1 MEKVSTKGYIMSQQS
16 HEDLR
21 KELILT
27 EEARALIQRN
37 QHGEMRVN

>member
-1 MEKVSTKGYIMSQQS
+1 MSQQS

-21 KELILT
+21 CKELILT
-27 EEARALIQRN
+27 EEARAFNSAN